1 MTVEQS
7 YECRE
12 DHQTLKGRIDEICCL
27 LFGCPEKPN
36 YIPIATKVKIMF
48 SILIF
53 IATSTLGVLVG
64 VIKLSL
70 KVGAQLNEI
79 QNMSVALDNHIERSE
94 AQLLEHEKR
103 LIIMENKLV
112 KAGRNEKNNYT
123 LDSGDI

>member
-7 YECRE
+7 YECHE
-12 DHQTLKGRIDEICCL
+12 AHQTLKGRIDEICCL

-53 IATSTLGVLVG
+53 LATSSLGVLVG
-64 VIKLSL
+64 IITLSL

-79 QNMSVALDNHIERSE
+79 QNMSMALDNHIERSE

-103 LIIMENKLV
+103 LIITENKLV
-112 KAGRNEKNNYT
+112 KARRNEKNNYT

>member
-1 MTVEQS
+1 
-7 YECRE
+7 
-12 DHQTLKGRIDEICCL
+12 
-27 LFGCPEKPN
+27 
-36 YIPIATKVKIMF
+36 MF

-53 IATSTLGVLVG
+53 IATSSLGVLVG

-79 QNMSVALDNHIERSE
+79 QNMSMALDNHIERSE

-112 KAGRNEKNNYT
+112 KAGRNEINRKFYT
-123 LDSGDI
+123 E

>member
-12 DHQTLKGRIDEICCL
+12 DHLTLKRRIDEICCL

-53 IATSTLGVLVG
+53 IATSSLGVLVG

-79 QNMSVALDNHIERSE
+79 QNMSMALDNHIERSE

-112 KAGRNEKNNYT
+112 KAGRNEINRKFYT
-123 LDSGDI
+123 E

>member
-53 IATSTLGVLVG
+53 IATSSLGVLVG
-64 VIKLSL
+64 VITLSL
-70 KVGAQLNEI
+70 KLGAQLNEI
-79 QNMSVALDNHIERSE
+79 QNMSMALDNHIERSE

-123 LDSGDI
+123 LDSGDL

>member
-7 YECRE
+7 YECHE

-53 IATSTLGVLVG
+53 IATSSLGVLVG
-64 VIKLSL
+64 VITLSL

-79 QNMSVALDNHIERSE
+79 QNMNAALNNHIESSERS
-94 AQLLEHEKR
+94 LLDHEKR
-103 LIIMENKLV
+103 LIMMESKLTYKVINNKLQ
-112 KAGRNEKNNYT
+112 
-123 LDSGDI
+123 

>member
-7 YECRE
+7 YECHA
-12 DHQTLKGRIDEICCL
+12 DHQTLKEKIDEVCCL

-53 IATSTLGVLVG
+53 LATSSLGVLVG
-64 VIKLSL
+64 IITLSL

-112 KAGRNEKNNYT
+112 KAERNEKNNYT
-123 LDSGDI
+123 LDSGNL

>member
-12 DHQTLKGRIDEICCL
+12 DHLTLKGRIDEICCL

-53 IATSTLGVLVG
+53 LATSSLGVLAG
-64 VIKLSL
+64 MITLSL

-79 QNMSVALDNHIERSE
+79 QNMSMALDNHIERSE

-112 KAGRNEKNNYT
+112 KAGKNEINREFYT
-123 LDSGDI
+123 E